1 MSARPLVGTQA
12 NPDHELDSPM
22 DQPPTYD
29 RYNDRFPDKQLHD
42 HDEERAYDSNTPYV
56 PYSGPGYS
64 DSMEGRRYEE
74 PWSYTDNTPKTPVAR
89 PNPTEYNP
97 LFEQPD
103 AMEMRPLNPT
113 ENKPAETWP
122 PPPPTLSSRERMIEA
137 ILFATGIGRLL
148 VLLRMKQDIPVQEAI
163 NRKRSNMLPQKWPI
177 MTWTL
182 ITIMT
187 CLMIWEL
194 IVNKQKTGSVIATKP
209 TFNYMIGPSFEV
221 LINIGARFVP
231 YAFGT
236 ATLTLQLHEAGQKR
250 ASGLCAEVHGRHV
263 SVGAVRGSADRQNL
277 DQDVHR

>member
-12 NPDHELDSPM
+12 NPSPNHDYDNQS

-42 HDEERAYDSNTPYV
+42 LDQDENQERNAYNSSTPYV

-64 DSMEGRRYEE
+64 DSTEGRRYEE
-74 PWSYTDNTPKTPVAR
+74 PWSYTENAAPKMPVSR

-103 AMEMRPLNPT
+103 AMEMRPLNAA
-113 ENKPAETWP
+113 ESKPPESWP
-122 PPPPTLSSRERMIEA
+122 PPPPTLSRRERLVES
-137 ILFATGIGRLL
+137 ILFATGVGRLL
-148 VLLRMKQDIPVQEAI
+148 VLFRMKNDIPVQEAI
-163 NRKRSNMLPQKWPI
+163 NRKRANMLPQKWPI
-177 MTWTL
+177 MTWCL
-182 ITIMT
+182 VTIMT

-194 IVNKQKTGSVIATKP
+194 VVNKQKTGSVIATKP

-231 YAFGT
+231 YA
-236 ATLTLQLHEAGQKR
+236 AA
-250 ASGLCAEVHGRHV
+250 
-263 SVGAVRGSADRQNL
+263 AVQF
-277 DQDVHR
+277 